1 MRKNLKNKKWYSI
14 IIIITIIWFLILLT
28 SWVFRLIQNE
38 FMDNRILWNYV
49 KSYFWAETAQEIALL
64 QIKEIWYWVES
75 KSRDNKDLLYPYDV
89 EIKKVNFSF
98 SEKEWDSW
106 QTSYYKWKIAA
117 YETDIIPLFYIE
129 IDADWNESIKED
141 IEDLSL
147 TGVETGTGIDNLT
160 WNIVS
165 EKSWISWVWGFL
177 SSDKVYH
184 KYIEENSGSGLK
196 QAKIELISITDF
208 MKANKHYLE
217 NDKNRYL
224 ILYNASDLDVN
235 YILEAND
242 KFTKPE
248 INIISMGEIKT
259 NRSNLPD
266 SRVNLSTKVNFHD
279 LNSRSKY
286 SIFSP

>member
-75 KSRDNKDLLYPYDV
+75 KSRENKKLLYPGDV

-98 SEKEWDSW
+98 SEKDWDSW
-106 QTSYYKWKIAA
+106 QTNHYEWKIAP
-117 YETDIIPLFYIE
+117 YETDIIPLFYLE
-129 IDADWNESIKED
+129 IDDDWKESIKED
-141 IEDLSL
+141 IKDLTLS
-147 TGVETGTGIDNLT
+147 GTGINNLT
-160 WNIVS
+160 WNIIS
-165 EKSWISWVWGFL
+165 EKSWISWVWGFNENQEFTL
-177 SSDKVYH
+177 
-184 KYIEENSGSGLK
+184 KYVVDGKGAVKN
-196 QAKIELISITDF
+196 ISIRDF
-208 MKANKHYLE
+208 M
-217 NDKNRYL
+217 DKKFPGWEFDLSEDSYRYL
-224 ILYNASDLDVN
+224 MLYNASGEDVKYDL
-235 YILEAND
+235 ETKSG